1 MFIQQKICSL
11 EVPVYYVI
19 LVQIKDST
27 PSPLN
32 LLPKQHNEERR
43 RDYRMPHNEVD
54 EIDYMAEEGDIL
66 DFVMDDEE
74 VNSGGDQ
81 IVEL

>member
-1 MFIQQKICSL
+1 MC
-11 EVPVYYVI
+11 V
-19 LVQIKDST
+19 
-27 PSPLN
+27 
-32 LLPKQHNEERR
+32 LLKC

-74 VNSGGDQ
+74 INGGGDQ
-81 IVEL
+81 IVDDYDMVS